1 MNIGATL
8 AKARRDAGLTVA
20 EVSERT
26 RIRETIIRGIEQDDY
41 SACGGDFY
49 ARGHLRSIAR
59 VVGADAAALVGEY
72 DATVRA
78 PEDITAAEAL
88 QPMLPIDSGGGRR
101 RDEPRFGR
109 WRDEPRGGR
118 LPDEPIWRRRD
129 EPGSGGR
136 GPEEPRGPRRLNWT
150 AVLGLALLAVVAFVG
165 YQLTTGGSGQA
176 PAAARV
182 HGRQPAARPRPTVT
196 RSATSSPTSS
206 APPVTNLTPV
216 SAAAFGPSG
225 TAQGDNP
232 QSARLA
238 LAGDPA
244 TPWHTSWYAT
254 ARFGNLR
261 TGTGLLLDLGRPVTV
276 TSARITLG
284 SIPGADVE
292 LRAGNVATL
301 AGLRTVAHA
310 TNAGSVLQLQPAG
323 PVRGRYLLIWF
334 TLLPPDGSG
343 TYQADIS
350 GVSLRGEMWCA
361 AA

>member
-1 MNIGATL
+1 MSIGGTL
-8 AKARRDAGLTVA
+8 ARARLDAGLTIA

-101 RDEPRFGR
+101 RDEPH
-109 WRDEPRGGR
+109 GGR
-118 LPDEPIWRRRD
+118 RPDEPIWRRPD
-129 EPGSGGR
+129 EPSSGGL
-136 GPEEPRGPRRLNWT
+136 GPEEPRGPRRVNWT
-150 AVLGLALLAVVAFVG
+150 AILGLALLAVVAFIG
-165 YQLTTGGSGQA
+165 YRLATGGSGHA
-176 PAAARV
+176 PAAARG
-182 HGRQPAARPRPTVT
+182 HGRPSAAPARPTVT
-196 RSATSSPTSS
+196 RSATSPATPS
-206 APPVTNLTPV
+206 AATLSPV
-216 SAAAFGPSG
+216 SAAAFGPGG

-232 QSARLA
+232 QNAQLA
-238 LAGDPA
+238 LAGNPA

-254 ARFGNLR
+254 ANFGNLR

-276 TSARITLG
+276 TSVRITLG
-284 SIPGADVE
+284 SIPGADIE
-292 LRAGNVATL
+292 LRAGNVPTL
-301 AGLRTVAHA
+301 AGLQTVATA
-310 TNAGSVLQLQPAG
+310 TNAGSVLQLQRAG

-350 GVSLRGEMWCA
+350 GVSLQGEA
-361 AA
+361 

>member
-118 LPDEPIWRRRD
+118 LPDEPIWRRPD

-165 YQLTTGGSGQA
+165 YQLTTGGSGHA
-176 PAAARV
+176 PAAARG

-350 GVSLRGEMWCA
+350 GVSLRGET
-361 AA
+361 

>member
-1 MNIGATL
+1 MSIGATV

-49 ARGHLRSIAR
+49 ARGHLRSIAA

-78 PEDITAAEAL
+78 PEEITAAEAL
-88 QPMLPIDSGGGRR
+88 QPMLPIGSGGGR
-101 RDEPRFGR
+101 G
-109 WRDEPRGGR
+109 
-118 LPDEPIWRRRD
+118 PD
-129 EPGSGGR
+129 
-136 GPEEPRGPRRLNWT
+136 EPRGPRRVNWT
-150 AVLGLALLAVVAFVG
+150 AVLGLALLAVVAFIG
-165 YQLTTGGSGQA
+165 YELATGGSGHA
-176 PAAARV
+176 PAAAGG
-182 HGRQPAARPRPTVT
+182 HGRPPAAQPRPTVT
-196 RSATSSPTSS
+196 RAATSPATPS
-206 APPVTNLTPV
+206 VTTLTPV
-216 SAAAFGPSG
+216 SAVAFGPGG

-232 QSARLA
+232 QNARLA
-238 LAGDPA
+238 LAGNPA

-254 ARFGNLR
+254 ARFGDLR

-292 LRAGNVATL
+292 LRAGNVPTL
-301 AGLRTVAHA
+301 AGLQTVATA

-323 PVRGRYLLIWF
+323 PVRARYLLIWF

-350 GVSLRGEMWCA
+350 GVSLKGEA
-361 AA
+361 